1 MGKREG
7 WSVLKAVEEM
17 GGSEETKERAQVI
30 ELLSSLAEIQSSRE
44 VGVEEIKDIL
54 TKLKKLGD
62 EDEEAVQVVAA
73 NIGDSRC
80 RHGEGVWRE

>member
-54 TKLKKLGD
+54 TKLK
-62 EDEEAVQVVAA
+62 
-73 NIGDSRC
+73 
-80 RHGEGVWRE
+80 